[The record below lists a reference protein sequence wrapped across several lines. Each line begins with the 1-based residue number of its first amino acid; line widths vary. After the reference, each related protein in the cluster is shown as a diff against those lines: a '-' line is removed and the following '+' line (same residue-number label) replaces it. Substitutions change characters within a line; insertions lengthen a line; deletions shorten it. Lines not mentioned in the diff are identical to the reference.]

1 MDTGVDCH
9 EYHSIHNLEKEDCFP
24 LRNLYHFY
32 NTEHN
37 ILGLISVDVNTTD
50 PSIFILHRKDVSS
63 LISNSK
69 ELEAYKE
76 SLKFENIRRKYS
88 RYVISNSGFSY

>member
-1 MDTGVDCH
+1 MNTGVGCH

-24 LRNLYHFY
+24 FGNLYHFY

-50 PSIFILHRKDVSS
+50 PSIF
-63 LISNSK
+63 
-69 ELEAYKE
+69 
-76 SLKFENIRRKYS
+76 
-88 RYVISNSGFSY
+88 YVEKM